1 LNRWAPDSG
10 LQREIP
16 LALKSRARPDDY
28 GSMAFDLDSA
38 LTDTIRVGAS
48 DLHLKVPSVPRIRVA
63 GRLMDL
69 PSHDPLRPEDTLA
82 VKDRVLTNELKRADY
97 DGNGSADLSY
107 FTPHGRFRVSAFSQR
122 GSASFVF
129 RVVPD
134 APQTAQLGLPETVS
148 SWADA
153 RRGLVVVTGPTGAG
167 KSTTCAALLD
177 RINRRRA
184 CHILTIEDPI
194 EFLHADRKAIV
205 CQREIGLDA
214 PSHQVA
220 LRAALRQ
227 DPDVI
232 MIGEVRDE
240 DTAMTA
246 LRAAETGHLVIC
258 TLHTIDAAETV
269 QRFIDLFGENHASL
283 ARQMFASTLVG
294 VCSQRLVPSV
304 GGGVALNAEVL
315 VNSSRMRDMI
325 VEEEPQATLRK
336 AIAEGGFYGMR
347 TFDQC
352 LLGLVTSG
360 IVKETDAVD
369 FASNGHDFK
378 LMLKQSG
385 YDPASSA
392 PADAPAVNGAS
403 GA

>member
-1 LNRWAPDSG
+1 
-10 LQREIP
+10 
-16 LALKSRARPDDY
+16 
-28 GSMAFDLDSA
+28 MAFDLDTA

-48 DLHLKVPSVPRIRVA
+48 DLHLKVPAVPRIRVA
-63 GRLMDL
+63 GRLMEL
-69 PSHDPLRPEDTLA
+69 PSQEALKPEDTLA
-82 VKDRVLTNELKRADY
+82 VKELVLTSEAKRAEFDK
-97 DGNGSADLSY
+97 NGSADLSY
-107 FTPHGRFRVSAFSQR
+107 YTPNGRFRVSVFSQR

-129 RVVPD
+129 RVVPV
-134 APQTAQLGLPETVS
+134 APQAEELGLPETVAGWS
-148 SWADA
+148 DA
-153 RRGLVVVTGPTGAG
+153 RRGLVVVTGPTGSG
-167 KSTTCAALLD
+167 KSTTCAAIVD

-184 CHILTIEDPI
+184 CHLLTIEDPI

-214 PSHQVA
+214 PSHHVA

-269 QRFIDLFGENHASL
+269 QRFIDLFGENRATL
-283 ARQMFASTLVG
+283 ARQMLGGTLVG
-294 VCSQRLVPSV
+294 VCSQRLVPAVS
-304 GGGVALNAEVL
+304 GGLALNAEVL
-315 VNSSRMRDMI
+315 VNSSRMRDLI
-325 VEEEPQATLRK
+325 VEAEPQAALRK
-336 AIAEGGFYGMR
+336 AISEGGFYGMR

-352 LLGLVTSG
+352 LLEKVASG
-360 IVKETDAVD
+360 QIKETDAID

-378 LMLKQSG
+378 LMLEQAGIGSMAAA
-385 YDPASSA
+385 PASA
-392 PADAPAVNGAS
+392 GVTPAA
-403 GA
+403 

>member
-1 LNRWAPDSG
+1 MNRWAPDSG
-10 LQREIP
+10 RKREILP
-16 LALKSRARPDDY
+16 ALKSRACPDDY

-48 DLHLKVPSVPRIRVA
+48 DLHLKVPSAPRIRVA

-69 PSHDPLRPEDTLA
+69 PSHEPLRPEDTLA
-82 VKDRVLTNELKRADY
+82 VKDLVLTNEIKRGEY
-97 DGNGSADLSY
+97 DSNGSADLSY

-129 RVVPD
+129 RVVPH
-134 APQTAQLGLPETVS
+134 APQTSDLGLPETVA
-148 SWADA
+148 SWSDA

-220 LRAALRQ
+220 LRAALR
-227 DPDVI
+227 
-232 MIGEVRDE
+232 
-240 DTAMTA
+240 
-246 LRAAETGHLVIC
+246 AAETGHLVIC

-269 QRFIDLFGENHASL
+269 QRFIDLFGENHAGL

-294 VCSQRLVPSV
+294 VCSQRLIPSV
-304 GGGVALNAEVL
+304 GGGLTLNAEVL

-325 VEEEPQATLRK
+325 VEAEPQSALRK

-385 YDPASSA
+385 YGSASSA
-392 PADAPAVNGAS
+392 PADVPAVNGAP